1 MSLSEDIKDF
11 ALDLGYSKVGITTA
25 DGFPDY
31 IAELNSRR
39 DMYQWYVESTF
50 QPVAG
55 ANPTKVMPSAKSII
69 AVIYNVSRESFPG
82 KLVGKIGR
90 HYQARC
96 YLTPRHRIHRATPA
110 DAGVPREEWMQRSST
125 TRCSRAAGSNSRWSH
140 YLRQEHLRLRARDR
154 IIHPHDRLHRRYR
167 ARL

>member
-39 DMYQWYVESTF
+39 HMYQWYIESTSR
-50 QPVAG
+50 PIAG
-55 ANPTKVMPSAKSII
+55 ADHTKVMPSAKSII
-69 AVIYNVSRESFPG
+69 AVVYDISRESFPE
-82 KLVGKIGR
+82 KLLGKIGR

-96 YLTPRHRIHRATPA
+96 CLT
-110 DAGVPREEWMQRSST
+110 
-125 TRCSRAAGSNSRWSH
+125 
-140 YLRQEHLRLRARDR
+140 
-154 IIHPHDRLHRRYR
+154 
-167 ARL
+167 